1 MRTNSLELEI
11 LTVKSFKIRVVTP
24 FNFADKEEKYCCCY
38 HGYEQCWKMSLHKER
53 QFRIGFHI
61 HFFWQV
67 LKRHFLAMLNS
78 AVGWKSAS
86 IEVAASFSLKM
97 IYCSNSVIILKL
109 HLRSMK
115 LTRSIRKGSVKSTY
129 FFLAGI
135 MKTLAQPISDLPICS
150 WPTRPGYTAC
160 NNWHEEDITFILP
173 LNVPFL
179 TSPHRS
185 PLGGGWM

>member
-11 LTVKSFKIRVVTP
+11 LTVKSLKIRVVTP

-53 QFRIGFHI
+53 QFRIGFHHI

-150 WPTRPGYTAC
+150 WPTRPGYIPC
-160 NNWHEEDITFILP
+160 NNWHEDDITFY
-173 LNVPFL
+173 
-179 TSPHRS
+179 H
-185 PLGGGWM
+185 